1 MKLTIKQILTSN
13 GNWWRFYEKH
23 KANLRASI
31 LFCVVKLLSCKHA
44 VRGYQEYCCSN
55 PSCPHIKRVPFTC
68 KCKACSSCG
77 KKATE
82 LWINKQH
89 QILPRTSWQ
98 HITFT
103 MPSELWDF
111 FWCNRH
117 LLNRIAK
124 CAADCL
130 KAIAKKKEIILGIF
144 IAIHTFGRSLNRNVH
159 IHVSVT
165 NGGPSK
171 DLSQWK
177 NQFFKKAILMPMWR
191 YNVINLFRKTNQKK
205 PLVIPKAI
213 LKQLNPLFTFNH
225 FLNRLYKKHWIVD
238 CAKPSTDHKHNVTYL
253 GGYVKRPPI
262 AESKLRHYDGHE
274 VTFNYLDHTSKTR
287 KTLTLTTEQFI
298 GRFVNHIPDK
308 NFRMI
313 RYYGFLANR
322 VRAKLLPL
330 VHQLLGQTSENTHH
344 FPTYAQL
351 IQKNF
356 GFNPFTCI
364 LCGSM
369 LVLNM
374 VKLGLSSVHQLL
386 PYHRELALLKK
397 IPA

>member
-23 KANLRASI
+23 QDTLRPAI
-31 LFCVVKLLSCKHA
+31 PICIVKLLSCKNNI
-44 VRGYQEYCCSN
+44 RGYQEYCCSN
-55 PSCPHIKRVPFTC
+55 PTCSHTKRVPFTC

-89 QILPRTSWQ
+89 QLLPKTSWQ

-111 FWCNRH
+111 FWCNRY
-117 LLNRIAK
+117 LLNHIAK

-130 KAIAKKKEIILGIF
+130 KAIAAKKKIILGIF

-165 NGGPSK
+165 TGG
-171 DLSQWK
+171 LAEELTRWK
-177 NQFFKKAILMPMWR
+177 NLFFKKTMLMPIWR
-191 YNVINLFRKTNQKK
+191 YNVITLLRKAHRQK
-205 PLVIPKAI
+205 PLIIPKAI
-213 LKQLNPLFTFNH
+213 QEQVSPLFTFNH
-225 FLNRLYKKHWIVD
+225 FLDKLYKKNWIVD

-274 VTFNYLDHTSKTR
+274 VTFSYLDHTTKTR
-287 KTLTLTTEQFI
+287 KKMTLSCEEFI
-298 GRFVNHIPDK
+298 GRFVQHIPDN

-322 VRAKLLPL
+322 VRGQLLPL
-330 VHQLLGQTSENTHH
+330 VYQLLGQKIEDGQP
-344 FPTYAQL
+344 PTYADLMQ
-351 IQKNF
+351 NSF
-356 GFNPFTCI
+356 GFNPLICI
-364 LCGSM
+364 LCGSF
-369 LVLNM
+369 LVLRS
-374 VKLGLSSVHQLL
+374 VHFGQSSVHQLL
-386 PYHRELALLKK
+386 QYHRELALLKK
-397 IPA
+397 IPV